1 MRRQEINTM
10 LSLLSRAGVL
20 FIVLLLLTGVPPG
33 QAAPM
38 PVASNIFLD
47 GKVLA
52 IEAPGMGMLFTII
65 WESQNGRGYRI
76 TEFSRE
82 RDSLYDMRK
91 YPPWQ
96 GKAALVAIDELGTVR
111 ASVRKPDF
119 ADELKIFLA
128 PELWTPRTVNF
139 FYGHSL
145 FTLKWDRIVL
155 FVFFLSTAAL
165 FLFKRRFFLSLILGF
180 IIAWSLMSVRA
191 AWDDAGFL
199 RYAGNTEPVMI
210 TEKMKEWF
218 TGVAADQIKGGRWSA
233 EELSGYNRVIAYYE
247 LAGMPFSPGNEGQ
260 DQSWRIVNR
269 KGRLILE
276 APEER

>member
-1 MRRQEINTM
+1 MRRQGINIM
-10 LSLLSRAGVL
+10 LSILIKSGFL
-20 FIVLLLLTGVPPG
+20 FVVLLLFTGVPPG
-33 QAAPM
+33 LAAP
-38 PVASNIFLD
+38 VRIAEDIALD

-52 IEAPGMGMLFTII
+52 IDAPRMGMLFSII

-111 ASVRKPDF
+111 ASVRKPNF

-155 FVFFLSTAAL
+155 FVFLLSTAAF
-165 FLFKRRFFLSLILGF
+165 FLFKRRFFLSLILCF
-180 IIAWSLMSVRA
+180 IIAWSLISVRA

-210 TEKMKEWF
+210 TGKMKEWF
-218 TGVAADQIKGGRWSA
+218 AGVAADQIKDGRWSA

-247 LAGMPFSPGNEGQ
+247 LAEMPFSPGNEGQ
-260 DQSWRIVNR
+260 DQSWRIVNH

-276 APEER
+276 APE